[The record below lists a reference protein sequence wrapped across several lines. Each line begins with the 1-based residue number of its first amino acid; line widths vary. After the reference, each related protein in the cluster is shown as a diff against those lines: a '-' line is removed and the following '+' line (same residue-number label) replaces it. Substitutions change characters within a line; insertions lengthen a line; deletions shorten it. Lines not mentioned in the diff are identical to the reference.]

1 MPISE
6 VEQIGIIFE
15 RCQHL
20 SIAKFETIGRKYSS
34 KIDEWFH
41 QNTIDSTFR
50 KQIRFSHVWIGKKIN
65 SINENPKRMKLM
77 EKNESN

>member
-15 RCQHL
+15 WCRYL

-34 KIDEWFH
+34 KVDEWFD

-50 KQIRFSHVWIGKKIN
+50 KQNTFSHVWIGKRIN
-65 SINENPKRMKLM
+65 SINENPKRMKFM
-77 EKNESN
+77 ERNQSN